1 MSDDSSPTQ
10 SRRAAL
16 RTALGNAGRS
26 ISERTLGALSGGEA
40 ADRSLRTRLARVG
53 DTALAQFRRVLRI
66 VDQRLAD
73 SDIRIELAGHQV
85 HLTGDPDGIAAINAR
100 LADAVDNETLH
111 VEYHRGDGLHLSLED
126 ETTQ

>member
-1 MSDDSSPTQ
+1 MSGESTTAE
-10 SRRAAL
+10 SRRTAF
-16 RTALGNAGRS
+16 RTALGNVGRA
-26 ISERTLGALSGGEA
+26 IAKRAFGALSVGGA
-40 ADRSLRTRLARVG
+40 TDRSLRMRLDQLG
-53 DTALAQFRRVLRI
+53 DTAIAQFRRVLRI

-111 VEYHRGDGLHLSLED
+111 VEYHREDGLHLSLED